1 MPGTNSKCLQ
11 KLSSCNSHNNSM
23 RHTLISI
30 LQISIERIRPTEV
43 VRMDVLKSTFNS
55 KGYHSWFHL
64 LSVPKTQP
72 YAKSL
77 LRGLPTSLK
86 YIKASASC
94 KDEVQGSSN
103 SKKTRPLKLTCQPQ
117 TLGTPHLGFPMPQS
131 ALSLQANILGTK
143 DKRDVKAVSWISL

>member
-1 MPGTNSKCLQ
+1 MLSRAYSVPGTNSKCFTEII
-11 KLSSCNSHNNSM
+11 SCNSHNNSM

-55 KGYHSWFHL
+55 KSYHSWFHL
-64 LSVPKTQP
+64 LSAPKAALCQ
-72 YAKSL
+72 SL

-94 KDEVQGSSN
+94 KDEVRVIQQQEN
-103 SKKTRPLKLTCQPQ
+103 KASKINLPASRHWAHHTWAS
-117 TLGTPHLGFPMPQS
+117 QS
-131 ALSLQANILGTK
+131 PSLLSHCK
-143 DKRDVKAVSWISL
+143 PISGYQR